1 MFKRFMD
8 DMKKYWK
15 YAVYSS
21 RAQLKS
27 EIANSYLNWLWW
39 ILDPLCFMLIY
50 VFMFGYVF
58 KSDEQY
64 FAIFVFIGITMWD
77 FFNRCLLQSVRVIK
91 SNKPIVSKV
100 YIPKFILVI
109 IRMCINGFKMFI
121 SFLIVAVMLIV
132 WRVPI
137 TWNILYCIPILLTLF
152 MLVFGFG
159 CFLLHYGVF
168 VEDLGIK
175 RFMDD
180 MKKYWKYAVYSSR
193 AQLKSEIANSYLNW
207 LWWILDP
214 LCFMLIYVFMFG
226 YVFKSDEQYFA
237 IFVFIGITMWDF
249 FNRCLLQSVRVIKS
263 NKPIVSKVYIPKFIL
278 VIIRMCINGFKMFIS
293 FLIVAV
299 MLIVWRVPIT
309 WNILYCIPILLTLFM
324 LVFGFGCFLLHYGVF
339 VEDLGNVLNIA
350 LRLIFYLT
358 GVFWNIM
365 DRLPAPY
372 NAYIGKGNP
381 IAFLLTSMRECL
393 IYGQTPHRKLLLA
406 WFLIGLVISIIGI
419 RKIYKNENSYVKVI

>member
-137 TWNILYCIPILLTLF
+137 TW
-152 MLVFGFG
+152 
-159 CFLLHYGVF
+159 
-168 VEDLGIK
+168 D
-175 RFMDD
+175 
-180 MKKYWKYAVYSSR
+180 
-193 AQLKSEIANSYLNW
+193 
-207 LWWILDP
+207 
-214 LCFMLIYVFMFG
+214 
-226 YVFKSDEQYFA
+226 
-237 IFVFIGITMWDF
+237 
-249 FNRCLLQSVRVIKS
+249 
-263 NKPIVSKVYIPKFIL
+263 
-278 VIIRMCINGFKMFIS
+278 
-293 FLIVAV
+293 
-299 MLIVWRVPIT
+299 
-309 WNILYCIPILLTLFM
+309 ILYCIPILLTLFM